1 MGQLLTLHGQ
11 EVVAG
16 GHHALP
22 LCKLQDCLVAE
33 MEDKVLAV
41 VSIPSKSYCKIPF
54 PKTVEITLIKVNVLW
69 LGISGYALKY

>member
-1 MGQLLTLHGQ
+1 
-11 EVVAG
+11 
-16 GHHALP
+16 
-22 LCKLQDCLVAE
+22 